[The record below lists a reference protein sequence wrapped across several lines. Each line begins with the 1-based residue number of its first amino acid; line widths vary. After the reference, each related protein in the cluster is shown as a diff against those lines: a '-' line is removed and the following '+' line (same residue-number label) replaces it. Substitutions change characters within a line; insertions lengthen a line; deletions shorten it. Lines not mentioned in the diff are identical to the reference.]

1 MLKTNKKASKMGG
14 LFVSS
19 CLMLLSM
26 MAPAV
31 WAEER
36 KPLLMEGK
44 KTLYQR
50 VLTRPGAKVFSK
62 MADKAGTIKPTFTRY
77 YIYQRKTEAKQEWL
91 EVGPDSR
98 GKTIG
103 WMQAENTAPWKQQLT
118 LAFTHPAGR
127 ERVLFFKDKK
137 ELETIL
143 SADSPATDV
152 ALIRK
157 TLASGKKDP
166 KILSIE
172 PKKPADINKNFYL
185 LPILQAEEV
194 YSGTSSVN
202 MLQVAS
208 VSQQSE
214 NGKRLEIPTAG
225 NDSQLLHQFK
235 ASVVFVI
242 DSTISMGPYIDRT
255 RDAIKRIY
263 SKIEK
268 AKLLDKIKF
277 GLVAYRSS
285 VDAVPGLKYT
295 AKQFVDP
302 VKVTDGKDFLAKV
315 SGLKPAGVSS
325 SLFDEDA
332 YAGVMAALNDVKWTE
347 FGARYIVLITDAG
360 AIDGNNKLSSTGLGA
375 EQVSQEAKYRGV
387 AIYSLHLKT
396 PQGKKN
402 HQSAEAQYKVLS
414 STPLLNRSLYYPINM
429 GSVDEFGNIV
439 DSLAESVVKLV
450 NDAYQGKAVAGSA
463 KSADVNFGQ
472 TKPDKKTTAAEKIS
486 QDMALMGYAM
496 QLSYLGRETGAK
508 VPPVFKAW
516 ISDST
521 IEDPRKKSTEVRV
534 LLTKNQLSDMYQVVK
549 SITDAVLEGMISPDS
564 FFTQLRSAAATLGRD
579 PNQINQAKNAKLAEL
594 GLMGEYLEDLP
605 YHSHILDM
613 DEETW
618 MSFGP
623 HQQDALLKDLKRKL
637 NHYQIYNDDT
647 DRWIPLAENSDPAD
661 YVYPVPIEMLP

>member
-1 MLKTNKKASKMGG
+1 MLK
-14 LFVSS
+14 V
-19 CLMLLSM
+19 LMLAVVLSSLLL
-26 MAPAV
+26 PNV
-31 WAEER
+31 SVAEDR

-50 VLTRPGAKVFSK
+50 VLTRPGARVFSK
-62 MADKAGTIKPTFTRY
+62 ITDKTGVIKPTFTRY
-77 YIYQRKTEAKQEWL
+77 YIYQRKTELKQEWL
-91 EVGPDSR
+91 EVGPDSK
-98 GKTIG
+98 GKVIG
-103 WMQAENTAPWKQQLT
+103 WVKADNTAPWKQQLS

-127 ERVLFFKDKK
+127 ERVLFFKEKSD
-137 ELETIL
+137 LETIL
-143 SADSPATDV
+143 SADSPTADI
-152 ALIRK
+152 APIRK
-157 TLASGKKDP
+157 AVLSGKKDS

-172 PKKPADINKNFYL
+172 PEKPADINKNFYL
-185 LPILQAEEV
+185 LPILQSEEV
-194 YSGTSSVN
+194 YTGTSSVN

-208 VSQQSE
+208 VSQQE
-214 NGKRLEIPTAG
+214 IDKDKLQIPTSEKS
-225 NDSQLLHQFK
+225 SQLLHQFK

-255 RDAIKRIY
+255 RNAIKQIY
-263 SKIEK
+263 AKIEK
-268 AKLLDKIKF
+268 AKLLDRIKF

-285 VDAVPGLKYT
+285 VDAVPGLEYT
-295 AKQFVDP
+295 AKEFVDP
-302 VKVTDGKDFLAKV
+302 IKVTDGKDFLAKV
-315 SGLKPAGVSS
+315 KDLKPAGVSS

-332 YAGVMAALNDVKWTE
+332 YAGIMAALNDVEWTE

-360 AIDGNNKLSSTGLGA
+360 AIGGDNKLSSTGLGA

-402 HQSAEAQYKVLS
+402 HQHAEAQYKVLS

-429 GSVDEFGNIV
+429 GSVDEFGHIV
-439 DSLAESVVKLV
+439 DSLADSVVKLV

-463 KSADVNFGQ
+463 KTADTKFGHQ
-472 TKPDKKTTAAEKIS
+472 QDNKVTGADKIS

-508 VPPVFKAW
+508 VPSVFKAW
-516 ISDST
+516 ISDSS
-521 IEDPRKKSTEVRV
+521 IENPQKRSTEVRV

-647 DRWIPLAENSDPAD
+647 DRWVPLAENSDPAD
-661 YVYPVPIEMLP
+661 HVYPVPIEMLP

>member
-1 MLKTNKKASKMGG
+1 MFKIL
-14 LFVSS
+14 L
-19 CLMLLSM
+19 LLSLIIPV
-26 MAPAV
+26 AS
-31 WAEER
+31 AEQR
-36 KPLLMEGK
+36 TPLLMEGK

-62 MADKAGTIKPTFTRY
+62 ITDKKGITKPTFTRY
-77 YIYQRKTEAKQEWL
+77 YIYQRKTQAKQEWL
-91 EVGPDSR
+91 EVGADSR
-98 GKTIG
+98 GKVIG
-103 WMQAENTAPWKQQLT
+103 WMLAENTAPWKQQLT
-118 LAFTHPAGR
+118 LAFTHPVGR
-127 ERVLFFKDKK
+127 ERVLFFKDSKD
-137 ELETIL
+137 LEAIL
-143 SADSPATDV
+143 SADSPATET
-152 ALIRK
+152 APIRK
-157 TLASGKKDP
+157 ALANGKKDS

-172 PKKPADINKNFYL
+172 PEKPADINKNFYL

-202 MLQVAS
+202 MLEVAS
-208 VSQQSE
+208 VSQQPKKGE
-214 NGKRLEIPTAG
+214 KLKIPTAG
-225 NDSQLLHQFK
+225 SSPQLLHQFK

-255 RDAIKRIY
+255 RDAIKQIY
-263 SKIEK
+263 RKIEK
-268 AKLLDKIKF
+268 AKMLDKIKF

-285 VDAVPGLKYT
+285 VEAVPGLEYT
-295 AKQFVDP
+295 AKEFVDP

-315 SGLKPAGVSS
+315 KDLKPAGVSS

-360 AIDGNNKLSSTGLGA
+360 AIGGNNKLSSTGLGA

-414 STPLLNRSLYYPINM
+414 STPLLGRSLYYPINM

-463 KSADVNFGQ
+463 KSADAKFGQ
-472 TKPDKKTTAAEKIS
+472 QQNKEATVAEKIS

-496 QLSYLGRETGAK
+496 QLSYLGRETGTK

-516 ISDST
+516 ISDSA
-521 IEDPRKKSTEVRV
+521 IENPTKKSTEVRV

-647 DRWIPLAENSDPAD
+647 DRWIALAEDSDPAD

>member
-1 MLKTNKKASKMGG
+1 MFKIL
-14 LFVSS
+14 L
-19 CLMLLSM
+19 LLSLIIPV
-26 MAPAV
+26 AS
-31 WAEER
+31 AEQR
-36 KPLLMEGK
+36 TPLLMEGK

-62 MADKAGTIKPTFTRY
+62 ITDKKGITKPTFTRY
-77 YIYQRKTEAKQEWL
+77 YIYQRKTQAKQEWL
-91 EVGPDSR
+91 EVGADSR
-98 GKTIG
+98 GKVIG
-103 WMQAENTAPWKQQLT
+103 WMLAENTAPWKQQLT
-118 LAFTHPAGR
+118 LAFTHPVGR
-127 ERVLFFKDKK
+127 ERVLFFKDSKD
-137 ELETIL
+137 LEAIL
-143 SADSPATDV
+143 SADSPATET
-152 ALIRK
+152 APIRK
-157 TLASGKKDP
+157 ALANGKKDS

-172 PKKPADINKNFYL
+172 PEKPADINKNFYL

-202 MLQVAS
+202 MLEVAS
-208 VSQQSE
+208 VSQQPKKGE
-214 NGKRLEIPTAG
+214 KLKIPTAG
-225 NDSQLLHQFK
+225 SSPQLLHQFK

-255 RDAIKRIY
+255 RDAIKQIY
-263 SKIEK
+263 RKIEK
-268 AKLLDKIKF
+268 AKMLDKIKF

-285 VDAVPGLKYT
+285 VEAVPGLEYT
-295 AKQFVDP
+295 AKEFVDP

-315 SGLKPAGVSS
+315 KDLKPAGVSS

-360 AIDGNNKLSSTGLGA
+360 AIGGNNKLSSTGLGA

-414 STPLLNRSLYYPINM
+414 STPLLGRSLYYPINM

-463 KSADVNFGQ
+463 KSADAKFGQ
-472 TKPDKKTTAAEKIS
+472 QQNKEATVAEKIS

-496 QLSYLGRETGAK
+496 QLSYLGRETGTK

-516 ISDST
+516 ISDSA
-521 IEDPRKKSTEVRV
+521 IENPTKKSTEVRV

-637 NHYQIYNDDT
+637 NHYQLYNDDT
-647 DRWIPLAENSDPAD
+647 DRWIALAEDSDPAD

>member
-1 MLKTNKKASKMGG
+1 MLKI
-14 LFVSS
+14 LI
-19 CLMLLSM
+19 LLSLLL
-26 MAPAV
+26 PAMSQ
-31 WAEER
+31 AEER

-62 MADKAGTIKPTFTRY
+62 IADKTGITKPTFTRY

-91 EVGPDSR
+91 QVGPDSR

-127 ERVLFFKDKK
+127 ERVLFFKDSKD
-137 ELETIL
+137 LEAIL
-143 SADSPATDV
+143 SADSPANTI
-152 ALIRK
+152 APIRK
-157 TLASGKKDP
+157 IVASGKKDP
-166 KILSIE
+166 RILSIE
-172 PKKPADINKNFYL
+172 PEKPADINENFYL
-185 LPILQAEEV
+185 LPILQSEEV
-194 YSGTSSVN
+194 YSGTSGVN

-208 VSQQSE
+208 VSKQPAAR
-214 NGKRLEIPTAG
+214 GKLKMPG
-225 NDSQLLHQFK
+225 SGDSSQLLHQFK

-268 AKLLDKIKF
+268 AKMLDKIKF

-285 VDAVPGLKYT
+285 VDAVPGLEYT
-295 AKQFVDP
+295 AKEFVDP

-315 SGLKPAGVSS
+315 KNLKPAAVSS
-325 SLFDEDA
+325 RLFDEDA
-332 YAGVMAALNDVKWTE
+332 YAGIMAALNDVEWTE

-402 HQSAEAQYKVLS
+402 HQSAEAQYKTLS

-450 NDAYQGKAVAGSA
+450 NEAYQGKAVAGSA
-463 KSADVNFGQ
+463 KSADAKFGQ
-472 TKPDKKTTAAEKIS
+472 QDNKISSAEKIS

-508 VPPVFKAW
+508 VPPIFKAW
-516 ISDST
+516 ISDSA
-521 IEDPRKKSTEVRV
+521 IENPRKKSTEVRV

-549 SITDAVLEGMISPDS
+549 SITDAVLEGIISPDS

-605 YHSHILDM
+605 YHSHILDL

-647 DRWIPLAENSDPAD
+647 DRWIPLAEDSNPAD

>member
-1 MLKTNKKASKMGG
+1 MIKLSLINV
-14 LFVSS
+14 L
-19 CLMLLSM
+19 LLSLLLPITSQ
-26 MAPAV
+26 AG
-31 WAEER
+31 ER
-36 KPLLMEGK
+36 TPLLMDGK

-50 VLTRPGAKVFSK
+50 VLTRPAAKVFTNIT
-62 MADKAGTIKPTFTRY
+62 DKTGSIKPTFTRY
-77 YIYQRKTEAKQEWL
+77 YIYQRKTQLNQEWL

-103 WMQAENTAPWKQQLT
+103 WILANNTAPWKQQLT

-127 ERVLFFKDKK
+127 ERVLFFKESKD
-137 ELETIL
+137 LEAIL
-143 SADSPATDV
+143 SADSPAT
-152 ALIRK
+152 AITPIRK
-157 TLASGKKDP
+157 TLASGQKDAR
-166 KILSIE
+166 ILSIE
-172 PKKPADINKNFYL
+172 PEKPADINKNFYL

-208 VSQQSE
+208 VSQQTKE
-214 NGKRLEIPTAG
+214 NQKLEIPQKDEAPL
-225 NDSQLLHQFK
+225 LLHQFK

-285 VDAVPGLKYT
+285 IDAVPGLKYT
-295 AKQFVDP
+295 AKEFVDP
-302 VKVTDGKDFLAKV
+302 VEVTDGKDFLAKV

-332 YAGVMAALNDVKWTE
+332 YAGIMAALNDIEWTQ

-387 AIYSLHLKT
+387 ALYSLHLKT

-402 HQSAEAQYKVLS
+402 HQHAQAQYKVLS
-414 STPLLNRSLYYPINM
+414 STPLLQRSLYYPINM

-439 DSLAESVVKLV
+439 DSLANSVVKLV

-463 KSADVNFGQ
+463 KSADANFGQ
-472 TKPDKKTTAAEKIS
+472 PKQTEKTTAAEKIS

-496 QLSYLGRETGAK
+496 QLSYLGRETGTK

-516 ISDST
+516 ISDSA

-605 YHSHILDM
+605 YQSHILDM

-637 NHYQIYNDDT
+637 NHYQLYNDDT

>member
-1 MLKTNKKASKMGG
+1 MLIINLT
-14 LFVSS
+14 
-19 CLMLLSM
+19 LLSVIV
-26 MAPAV
+26 PTT
-31 WAEER
+31 WANDR
-36 KPLLMEGK
+36 TPLLMKGK

-50 VLTRPGAKVFSK
+50 VLTRPGAKVFSNI
-62 MADKAGTIKPTFTRY
+62 ADKTGIIKPTFTRY
-77 YIYQRKTEAKQEWL
+77 YIYQRKMEAKQEWL
-91 EVGPDSR
+91 EIGPDSR

-103 WMQAENTAPWKQQLT
+103 WMLSENTAPWKQQLT

-137 ELETIL
+137 DLETVL
-143 SADSPATDV
+143 SADSPAANV
-152 ALIRK
+152 APIRK
-157 TLASGKKDP
+157 ILASGKKDP

-172 PKKPADINKNFYL
+172 PKKPTDINKNFYL

-194 YSGTSSVN
+194 YSETGSVN

-208 VSQQSE
+208 VSQQPE
-214 NGKRLEIPTAG
+214 KGERLEIPIAG

-277 GLVAYRSS
+277 GLVAYRAS
-285 VDAVPGLKYT
+285 VDAVPGLIYT
-295 AKQFVDP
+295 SKQFVDP

-315 SGLKPAGVSS
+315 SKLKPADISS

-332 YAGVMAALNDVKWTE
+332 YAGIMAALNDVKWTE

-360 AIDGNNKLSSTGLGA
+360 AISGDNKLSSTGLGA

-387 AIYSLHLKT
+387 AVYSLHLKT

-402 HQSAEAQYKVLS
+402 HQSAEGQYKLLS
-414 STPLLNRSLYYPINM
+414 SAPLLNRSLYYPIDM

-450 NDAYQGKAVAGSA
+450 NDAYQGKTVAGSA
-463 KSADVNFGQ
+463 KSADINFGQ
-472 TKPDKKTTAAEKIS
+472 QKQDEKVTSAEKIS

-496 QLSYLGRETGAK
+496 QLSYLGRETGTK
-508 VPPVFKAW
+508 VPSVFKAW
-516 ISDST
+516 ISDSS

-534 LLTKNQLSDMYQVVK
+534 LLTKNQLSDMHQVVE
-549 SITDAVLEGMISPDS
+549 SVTDAVLEGMISPDG

-579 PNQINQAKNAKLAEL
+579 PNQINQEKNAKLAEL

-605 YHSHILDM
+605 YHSHILDI

-623 HQQDALLKDLKRKL
+623 SQQDALLKDLKRKL

-661 YVYPVPIEMLP
+661 YVYPIPIEMLP